1 MKITLANSKKLEN
14 NFFIYKNHLML
25 TLTFSHLSYF
35 IYSPKLFDV
44 ITCKQVFV
52 PLPLVTDAF

>member
-1 MKITLANSKKLEN
+1 
-14 NFFIYKNHLML
+14 ML
-25 TLTFSHLSYF
+25 TLTDAFSHLSYF

-52 PLPLVTDAF
+52 PILLVTDAF